1 MSVFSRSRVINCRKL
16 PEPNA
21 WGDYWLLNADGKPD
35 VNGPC
40 ILHSNEPV
48 TTNGGGGVVSHS
60 WIASRGG
67 EDGLLFEGGQLR
79 RFASPEEALKALRE
93 S

>member
-1 MSVFSRSRVINCRKL
+1 MSAFSRSRVINCRKL

-21 WGDYWLLNADGKPD
+21 WGDYWLLKADGKPD

-48 TTNGGGGVVSHS
+48 STGDAASSHS